1 MNYKKR
7 QGLSMVLSLLSVT
20 GLASTALLA
29 RKASVKEMKLGLVS
43 VKEDDFGMYLHNTSK
58 KDILKIYTPTLVVG
72 GVTIASIIGS
82 NLFSRRTE
90 ASLISMAV
98 MADQGWRK
106 YKYQVKDLLG
116 DRAHTDALMGV
127 ARNETHKVPSKLPD
141 DDRELYFEEHVG
153 FFLASPEKLAYA
165 YGDMNQRLQVEDYGT
180 SSYYTMLY
188 DFVKDFELVDKETNP
203 QDLQWGWSS
212 DYLSELFGFV
222 WVHWFFHKDVTPD
235 GKEYTVIEWGEEP
248 FLNPGNYGECWL
260 DGVSTDEQDSAYASA
275 LEHTQIKE

>member
-58 KDILKIYTPTLVVG
+58 KDILKIYAPTLVVG
-72 GVTIASIIGS
+72 GVTIASIVGS

-165 YGDMNQRLQVEDYGT
+165 YGDMNQRLQVEEYGV
-180 SSYYTMLY
+180 SAYYSMIY
-188 DFVKDFELVDKETNP
+188 DFVKDFEIIDKDLNP
-203 QDLQWGWSS
+203 ENLQWGWTLNHLE
-212 DYLSELFGFV
+212 DMYGYV
-222 WVHWFFHKDVTPD
+222 WVHWFMHKDVTPD

-248 FLNPGNYGECWL
+248 ILNPGNYGEAWL
-260 DGVSTDEQDSAYASA
+260 EQNELQDNDYSEVSLAENT
-275 LEHTQIKE
+275 KE